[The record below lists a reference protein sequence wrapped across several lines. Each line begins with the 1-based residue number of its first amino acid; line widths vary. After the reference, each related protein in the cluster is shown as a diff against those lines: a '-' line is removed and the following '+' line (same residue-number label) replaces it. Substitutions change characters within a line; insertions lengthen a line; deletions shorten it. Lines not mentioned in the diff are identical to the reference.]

1 MQPVKSMGGKW
12 PAVGKMA
19 AEEFAGFV
27 PAFPSVT
34 SP

>member
-12 PAVGKMA
+12 PAVVKMVA
-19 AEEFAGFV
+19 KEFAGFV